1 MSGIDDRMV
10 AVLEDLARLGR
21 RIGERAAELARLA
34 GAQGGDAGRA
44 RAEIVDAAALV
55 ADRAASMARSRPGE
69 RTARVATRRS
79 RPRPETKAP
88 STSVGPPRGG
98 RAGARGRRPDPRRPK
113 PRLTGAVAASSI
125 VHLLVLV
132 GLACFVVTIDAEPVR
147 VALTLGEATGPDSP
161 FDDAAPLDVSVVEA
175 PEQPVDEVPLDVPPE
190 EPSLA
195 EDLRSMLESQAPD
208 AAMTEAL
215 TADVLAGVVAAPLPG
230 GGGEEGGA
238 AGARR
243 GGVDAPR
250 ASATFFGRQ
259 GTARSVCFLCDNSN
273 SYRDGAFHRV
283 LDEIA
288 RAVDGLSPEQTFFVI
303 FFSDAAYPLFHPS
316 AVEMPQ
322 AATPENKRR
331 VREWLGTVE
340 MCRGGKGIDD
350 AMRLAGT
357 LGVDVMYLLSDGE
370 LGGSVVERLVAADV
384 GGSVVH
390 TFGLQGNVVD
400 RRTGLPD
407 PERFGDQQRRNASL
421 IAIATAHGGTFTP
434 VAVAAQAARLEKT
447 HPIRRNRSRG
457 AVWGL
462 GL

>member
-1 MSGIDDRMV
+1 MSGIDGRIV

-34 GAQGGDAGRA
+34 EAQGGDAGRA
-44 RAEIVDAAALV
+44 RAEIVDAAALM
-55 ADRAASMARSRPGE
+55 ADRAASMARSRPGD

-79 RPRPETKAP
+79 RSRPTPPAP
-88 STSVGPPRGG
+88 STLVGMARGG

-132 GLACFVVTIDAEPVR
+132 GLACFVVTLDAEPVR
-147 VALTLGEATGPDSP
+147 VALTLGEVSGPDTP
-161 FDDAAPLDVSVVEA
+161 CDEAAPLDMSVAEV
-175 PEQPVDEVPLDVPPE
+175 PEQQVDEVPPDVPPE

-215 TADVLAGVVAAPLPG
+215 TADVLAGVVAALPG
-230 GGGEEGGA
+230 GGGEEDGA
-238 AGARR
+238 AGPRR
-243 GGVDAPR
+243 GGADAPR
-250 ASATFFGRQ
+250 TSATFFGRQ
-259 GTARSVCFLCDNSN
+259 GTAGSVCFLCDNSN

-316 AVEMPQ
+316 AVEAPQ

-370 LGGSVVERLVAADV
+370 LGGSVVERLAAADV

-390 TFGLQGNVVD
+390 TFGLQGNLLD

-407 PERFGDQQRRNASL
+407 PERVGDQQRRNGSL

-434 VAVAAQAARLEKT
+434 VAVAAQAALLEKT

-457 AVWGL
+457 PVWGL